1 MKIIISE
8 NQEMDVEKK
17 FIFMLLN
24 SMNYDLK
31 YLDRF
36 ITFNRIGHT
45 NEIVYSEQDNV
56 CFVYNTLI
64 KLIYSYTTF
73 NFDTIKNAIVI
84 WVENV
89 LEKKVDILYI
99 NQY

>member
-8 NQEMDVEKK
+8 NQEMDVKNK

-36 ITFNRIGHT
+36 IMFNRIGHT

-64 KLIYSYTTF
+64 NLIYSSSTF
-73 NFDTIKNAIVI
+73 KLFN
-84 WVENV
+84 
-89 LEKKVDILYI
+89 
-99 NQY
+99 